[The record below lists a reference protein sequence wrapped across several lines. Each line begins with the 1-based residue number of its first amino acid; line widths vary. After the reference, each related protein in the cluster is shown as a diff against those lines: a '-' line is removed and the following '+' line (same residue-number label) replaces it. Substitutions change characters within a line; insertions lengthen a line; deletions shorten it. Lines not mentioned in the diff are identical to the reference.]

1 MSPYRKK
8 YLTEVSE
15 VESPE
20 DDGSIKVSKFEIKN
34 LLKREG
40 NKLVIIWLP
49 PASYPHF
56 NGVFTYSIG
65 KSLTVC
71 KLKKYFFFRRSL
83 NDRLFNA
90 MLEHLSHVE
99 NCYIESLQLLTCKQ
113 DFVKIFEPVGWVM
126 KSMEGMDKLRIKFNR
141 KQL

>member
-99 NCYIESLQLLTCKQ
+99 NCYIESL
-113 DFVKIFEPVGWVM
+113 
-126 KSMEGMDKLRIKFNR
+126 
-141 KQL
+141 